1 MNNYRKNLESSL
13 LSGKRINARFTA
25 KSGEVR
31 QMLCSIAPRQPKG
44 FTGGLYA
51 VIEHTSKGDRFRA
64 FNMETLINE

>member
-1 MNNYRKNLESSL
+1 MNNYRKNIESSL

-25 KSGEVR
+25 KSGEAR

-51 VIEHTSKGDRFRA
+51 VIEHTATGDKFKS
-64 FNMETLINE
+64 FNMDTLINE

>member
-1 MNNYRKNLESSL
+1 MNNYRKNIESSL

-31 QMLCSIAPRQPKG
+31 HMICSIAPKQPKG
-44 FTGGLYA
+44 YESGLYA
-51 VIEHTSKGDRFRA
+51 VIEHTTTGDRFRA

>member
-31 QMLCSIAPRQPKG
+31 QMLCSIAPKQPKG
-44 FTGGLYA
+44 YESGLYA

-64 FNMETLINE
+64 FNMDTLINE